1 MEIPEEN
8 IQNAKIEEEEEEPKA
23 KTVEIQTVYRESE
36 TQTDPFSPD
45 YILERG
51 TEPEVVSIEKLTY
64 GKGLPASMTEMQL
77 IEKKREKNAFENAL
91 PPTSDEAC
99 FVLRRKLMED

>member
-8 IQNAKIEEEEEEPKA
+8 IQNAKVEEEEEEPQA
-23 KTVEIQTVYRESE
+23 KTVEIQTMYRESE
-36 TQTDPFSPD
+36 TQTNPFSPD

-51 TEPEVVSIEKLTY
+51 ADPEVVSIEKLTY

-77 IEKKREKNAFENAL
+77 IEKKWELLWETGL
-91 PPTSDEAC
+91 WECSTSY
-99 FVLRRKLMED
+99 FRWSLLRPET

>member
-1 MEIPEEN
+1 M
-8 IQNAKIEEEEEEPKA
+8 
-23 KTVEIQTVYRESE
+23 
-36 TQTDPFSPD
+36 
-45 YILERG
+45 
-51 TEPEVVSIEKLTY
+51 SIEKLTY

-99 FVLRRKLMED
+99 FVLRRKLMEDQEFKEWESREETIKTLQNERLNLL

>member
-1 MEIPEEN
+1 M
-8 IQNAKIEEEEEEPKA
+8 
-23 KTVEIQTVYRESE
+23 
-36 TQTDPFSPD
+36 
-45 YILERG
+45 
-51 TEPEVVSIEKLTY
+51 SIEKLTY